1 MKALTIW
8 QPYAGLIV
16 AGVKPVENRTWAPP
30 CKPGTRIAIHAG
42 SKRDVESWEHCI
54 DMRAELEATGQWTR
68 GETPWPINFKGA
80 PYSAIIGVATLDEVR
95 REPRGDDPW
104 WVGPVGWYF
113 RDPVAI
119 QPVPCKGAQGL
130 WSLPAD
136 ADAAVTLAI
145 SRALSAAPKQ
155 A

>member
-42 SKRDVESWEHCI
+42 SKHD
-54 DMRAELEATGQWTR
+54 TR
-68 GETPWPINFKGA
+68 MSPHGA
-80 PYSAIIGVATLDEVR
+80 ILGVVTLYEVR
-95 REPRGDDPW
+95 RAPRGKDLW

-119 QPVPCKGAQGL
+119 EPVPCKGAQGL
-130 WSLPAD
+130 WNLPSD
-136 ADAAVTLAI
+136 VDAAV
-145 SRALSAAPKQ
+145 SRAVSYALSVAPKH
-155 A
+155 ARKRA

>member
-16 AGVKPVENRTWAPP
+16 AGLKAVENRTWAPP

-42 SKRDVESWEHCI
+42 SKRDVESWEHCG
-54 DMRAELEATGQWTR
+54 DV
-68 GETPWPINFKGA
+68 PWPITFSGA
-80 PYSAIIGVATLDEVR
+80 PYSAIIGVAALDEVR
-95 REPRGDDPW
+95 RAPQGEDPW

-113 RDPVAI
+113 RDLVAI
-119 QPVPCKGAQGL
+119 EPVPCKGAQGL

-136 ADAAVTLAI
+136 VDASVALAV
-145 SRALSAAPKQ
+145 SRALAFAPKP